1 MIFIQTEFYS
11 RTLEMSTQLNV
22 LLPQRYLGIGCE
34 APVRGQGGHPVLY
47 PVFRRSTRK
56 VPAFSSSHFFTFS
69 PEPRLFLY
77 LRHIFNALWGLFL
90 LKIFLEYSI
99 IMVLYGTLLGG
110 ELWRTFYDRKKRK
123 KDSICKCMTPT
134 GTRR

>member
-47 PVFRRSTRK
+47 LLHGGGDDHTHWMR
-56 VPAFSSSHFFTFS
+56 FTS
-69 PEPRLFLY
+69 LERY
-77 LRHIFNALWGLFL
+77 VEQKGLAV
-90 LKIFLEYSI
+90 I
-99 IMVLYGTLLGG
+99 
-110 ELWRTFYDRKKRK
+110 
-123 KDSICKCMTPT
+123 
-134 GTRR
+134 